1 MSRLFSVLMLLFALS
16 FSTTLKAQMSDEQ
29 VVEYTKNSAA
39 LGKGEKQIGQ
49 ELMARGVTMEQ
60 LQRIKQKY
68 ESSHGSET
76 VPADNQVGSGVRR
89 KPAVDSG
96 ENIVDA
102 VSVSL
107 EDPTQGAKLADA
119 RKVFGHDIF
128 RTQNLTFEPNENTAT
143 PENYVLGPGD
153 EVVIE
158 IWGDNEASVRQTI
171 SPEGKI
177 MVSQIGPIFL
187 SGKSIKEANNYV
199 RKLFAQKY
207 AGVDN
212 RASDISVT
220 LGQIRTIQVNIFGE
234 VAVPGTYRLSALSS
248 LFNALYRAGG
258 ITDRGSLRAIEVV
271 RNGRKVATVDLYP
284 FLFNGKQEKDVK
296 LFDGDVIRVPL
307 YGNLV
312 NIEGQVKKPMYYEMK
327 EGETIK
333 SLIEYAGGFDIDAI
347 RNEVRL
353 VRQSS
358 REREIRMISDMDFSH
373 FKLEAGD
380 VISVL
385 GNTLDRY
392 ANRVEIRGSVFRPGM
407 YELGADIKT
416 VKDLVRH
423 ADGLLEDAFTDRVR
437 LLRLQSDF
445 TPEVLPL
452 NLTGIMSGIV
462 ADVPLKKNDILVISN
477 IHELQDLG
485 EISIDGY
492 VARPGTYAY
501 ADHTTIEDLI
511 LQAGGLLD
519 GASVVRV
526 EVSRRLK
533 NHYSEMPSDTL
544 AEIFTFGFDPT
555 LKVGNRETKFEL
567 KPYDVV
573 RIRKSPGYSEQESV
587 SISGEVAF
595 PGNYTLM
602 TNNDRLSDIVRR
614 AGGATKSSYLKGAVL
629 MRAMNEDERMMRQ
642 HMTNQDSGRDSLD
655 VDKQLGDNF
664 SVGIELEKALQNPG
678 STYDVVLRAG
688 DRIMVPK
695 YNAIVSVEGSVLY
708 PNAVSYLDGKSLSYY
723 IEQAGGYDRLA
734 KKSKVYVAYM
744 NGHVV
749 KGKHAK
755 IEPGCRI
762 IVPSK
767 PDKVRNAAQN
777 LQTTATIVSMA
788 SVVATLINAITR

>member
-1 MSRLFSVLMLLFALS
+1 MSRLFSIVMLMLAFT
-16 FSTTLKAQMSDEQ
+16 FSTSLMAQMSDEQ
-29 VVEYTKNSAA
+29 VIEYTKKSAA
-39 LGKGEKQIGQ
+39 SGKGEKQIGQ
-49 ELMARGVTMEQ
+49 ELMARGVTMDQ

-68 ESSHGSET
+68 EAQQGAETMSADEKNGST
-76 VPADNQVGSGVRR
+76 VRR
-89 KPAVDSG
+89 RAATDSG

-102 VSVSL
+102 VSVTV
-107 EDPTQGAKLADA
+107 EDPTQKAKLANV
-119 RKVFGHDIF
+119 RSVFGHDIF
-128 RTQNLTFEPNENTAT
+128 RTRNLTFEPNENTAT

-207 AGVDN
+207 SGVDN
-212 RASDISVT
+212 QASDISVT

-258 ITDRGSLRAIEVV
+258 ITERGSLRTVEVV

-284 FLFNGKQEKDVK
+284 FLFNGRQDKDVK
-296 LFDGDVIRVPL
+296 LFDGDVIRVPV
-307 YGNLV
+307 YGMLV
-312 NIEGQVKKPMYYEMK
+312 NIEGEVKKPMYYEMK

-333 SLIEYAGGFDIDAI
+333 TLIDYAGGFDVDAL

-358 REREIRMISDMDFSH
+358 REREIRMVLSEDFGR

-407 YELGADIKT
+407 YELGSDIKT
-416 VKDLVRH
+416 VKDLVRR

-437 LLRLQSDF
+437 LLRLQADF

-452 NLTGIMSGIV
+452 NLTGIMKGIV

-485 EISIDGY
+485 EITIDGY
-492 VARPGTYAY
+492 VSRPGTYAY

-533 NHYSEMPSDTL
+533 NHFSEMPNDTL

-602 TNNDRLSDIVRR
+602 TNKDRLSDIIRR
-614 AGGATKSSYLKGAVL
+614 AGGATSNSYLKGAVL
-629 MRAMNEDERMMRQ
+629 IREMNEDEMMMRER
-642 HMTNQDSGRDSLD
+642 MTNQDSGKDSLD
-655 VDKQLGDNF
+655 MDKQLGANF

-678 STYDVVLRAG
+678 SVYDVVLREG
-688 DRIMVPK
+688 DRLIVPK
-695 YNAIVSVEGSVLY
+695 YNGIVSVEGSVLY
-708 PNAVSYLDGKSLSYY
+708 PNAVTYMEGKNLAYY

-749 KGKHAK
+749 QGKKAK

-767 PDKVRNAAQN
+767 PDKVRNAAQS

-788 SVVATLINAITR
+788 SVVATLITAIVK